1 MSWHLS
7 SLRLTALNTGDS
19 LQLPFDHIKPE
30 HVAILQLLIQPPIR
44 ADKSPAVTLSASTIF
59 LLAIEFL
66 LLSPPFTSFIA
77 VADEAE
83 VVER

>member
-30 HVAILQLLIQPPIR
+30 HAAILQLLIQPSIR
-44 ADKSPAVTLSASTIF
+44 ADESPAVTLSASTIF
-59 LLAIEFL
+59 LLAIVFL
-66 LLSPPFTSFIA
+66 LLSPFTSFIA

-83 VVER
+83 VVAR